1 MQLEFN
7 YTLSILN
14 MTLFLFL
21 LEGIVIYNKEKIK
34 GSLLF
39 VLFSLI
45 LVYIVDLGALIL
57 LNVFFKWYKSLII
70 LILSQ
75 TLLYILFSSVY
86 IIYYSIFKYFVSKN
100 N

>member
-7 YTLSILN
+7 YTVSILN

-86 IIYYSIFKYFVSKN
+86 IIYYSIFKYLGSKN